1 MEADQFKK
9 LDVVFTKS
17 KKKMPFFS
25 WAIRWWTNKPYSHV
39 ARAIEIRDWGKR
51 YFQASEGK
59 VNYEFEK
66 YFDQKHIIV
75 KSYTIEISKDIDR
88 SIKHECYKEAGN
100 AYATLQN
107 VGIAL
112 LDIAYKICGKR
123 FKNPWTKGRNCSE
136 ILLTAVF
143 RPMFGDLG
151 YSENI
156 IKPHDIEA
164 ILIDKFELH
173 QDGIWRRK

>member
-1 MEADQFKK
+1 MEADQFKTI
-9 LDVVFTKS
+9 DIVFTKS
-17 KKKMPFFS
+17 KKFMPIGS
-25 WAIRWWTNKPYSHV
+25 WLIRWWTNKPYSHV

-66 YFDQKHIIV
+66 FFLQKHEIV
-75 KSYTIEISKDIDR
+75 KSYTIEVSKDVDQA
-88 SIKHECYKEAGN
+88 IKYECYIEAGN
-100 AYATLQN
+100 VYATLQN
-107 VGIAL
+107 MGIPL
-112 LDIAYKICGKR
+112 LDIAFKLFGKR
-123 FKNPWTKGRNCSE
+123 FKNPWRKGRNCSE
-136 ILLTAVF
+136 ILLTTIF
-143 RPMFGDLG
+143 RLMFGDLG
-151 YSENI
+151 YSENT

>member
-1 MEADQFKK
+1 MKT
-9 LDVVFTKS
+9 LDIVFTKS
-17 KKKMPFFS
+17 KKFLPILS
-25 WAIRWWTNKPYSHV
+25 WLIRLLTGKRYSHC

-66 YFDQKHIIV
+66 YFLKKHEII
-75 KSYTIEISKDIDR
+75 KSYTIEVSKDIDR
-88 SIKHECYKEAGN
+88 DIKYECYIEAGN

-107 VGIAL
+107 IGIIIT
-112 LDIAYKICGKR
+112 DIAFKLCGKR

-143 RPMFGDLG
+143 RPMLGNLG
-151 YSENI
+151 YSENTV
-156 IKPHDIEA
+156 KPHQIEEV
-164 ILIDKFELH
+164 ILKHFKQDV
-173 QDGIWRRK
+173 DGIWRRN